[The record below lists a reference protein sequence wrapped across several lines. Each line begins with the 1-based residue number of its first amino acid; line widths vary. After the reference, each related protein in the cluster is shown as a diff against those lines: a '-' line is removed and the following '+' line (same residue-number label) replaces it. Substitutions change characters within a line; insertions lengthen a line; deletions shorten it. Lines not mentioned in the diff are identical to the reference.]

1 MEVDPKMRALMLI
14 VADTVIEGFGKD
26 KNDLPEVTNAEELF
40 EQLMAYT
47 AAHGREAVAHG
58 REAVAHVRRDI
69 EQIRKGAEDGN
80 K

>member
-47 AAHGREAVAHG
+47 AANGREAVA
-58 REAVAHVRRDI
+58 RVRRDI
-69 EQIRKGAEDGN
+69 EQIRKGANDGN
-80 K
+80 

>member
-1 MEVDPKMRALMLI
+1 MEVEPKMRALMLI

-47 AAHGREAVAHG
+47 AAHGREAVA
-58 REAVAHVRRDI
+58 RVRSNI
-69 EQIRKGAEDGN
+69 EQIRKGAEDGD

>member
-26 KNDLPEVTNAEELF
+26 KNDLPEVTNADELF

-47 AAHGREAVAHG
+47 AANGREAVA
-58 REAVAHVRRDI
+58 RVRRDI
-69 EQIRKGAEDGN
+69 EQIRKGANDGS
-80 K
+80 

>member
-1 MEVDPKMRALMLI
+1 MEIDPKVRALMLI

-26 KNDLPEVTNAEELF
+26 NNDLPEVTNAEELF

-47 AAHGREAVAHG
+47 AAHGREAVA
-58 REAVAHVRRDI
+58 RVRRDI
-69 EQIRKGAEDGN
+69 EQIRKGAENGN

>member
-1 MEVDPKMRALMLI
+1 MEADPKMRALMLI

-47 AAHGREAVAHG
+47 AAHGREAVA
-58 REAVAHVRRDI
+58 RVRRDI

>member
-14 VADTVIEGFGKD
+14 VADNVIENWGKD
-26 KNDLPEVTNAEELF
+26 ENDLPEFTNADELF

-47 AAHGREAVAHG
+47 AANGREAVA
-58 REAVAHVRRDI
+58 RVRRDI

>member
-26 KNDLPEVTNAEELF
+26 KNDLPEVINAEELF

-47 AAHGREAVAHG
+47 TANGREAVT
-58 REAVAHVRRDI
+58 RVRRDI
-69 EQIRKGAEDGN
+69 EQIRKGANDGN
-80 K
+80 

>member
-26 KNDLPEVTNAEELF
+26 KNDLPEVTNADELF

-47 AAHGREAVAHG
+47 AANGREAVA
-58 REAVAHVRRDI
+58 RVRRDI
-69 EQIRKGAEDGN
+69 EQIRKGANDGN

>member
-1 MEVDPKMRALMLI
+1 MRALMLI

-47 AAHGREAVAHG
+47 AANGREAVA
-58 REAVAHVRRDI
+58 RVRQDI
-69 EQIRKGAEDGN
+69 EQIRKGANSGN
-80 K
+80 